1 MTAPMFFADSVAG
14 DLLVLDGREGRHL
27 ATVKRAERDERV
39 DVSDGRGA
47 VAECA
52 VASID
57 GPDRV
62 TLTVLRRRQEPEPRP
77 RLVVVQALAK
87 GDRAEDAVE
96 AMTEVG
102 VDEVVPWAAARC
114 VVRWDGERGAK
125 AHARWAAT
133 AYEAAKQ
140 SRRAHLPL
148 VAPLA
153 TTAQVAERLA
163 RASLA
168 AVLHEE
174 AETPLA
180 AARVPG
186 DGEVVV
192 VVGPEGGIT
201 AEELAAFGGGAYRLG
216 RTVLRT
222 STAGVAA
229 AALLLGRTARWGYQ
243 DA

>member
-1 MTAPMFFADSVAG
+1 MFYAASVGG
-14 DLLVLDGREGRHL
+14 DVLTLDGREGRHL
-27 ATVKRAERDERV
+27 ATVKRARADERV
-39 DVSDGRGA
+39 DVSDGRGD
-47 VAECA
+47 VAECV
-52 VASID
+52 VASVD

-62 TLTVLRRRQEPEPRP
+62 TLTVVGRRREPDPQP

-102 VDEVVPWAAARC
+102 VDEIVPWAASRS

-148 VAPLA
+148 VASLA
-153 TTAQVAERLA
+153 STRDVAQRLA
-163 RASLA
+163 RAALA
-168 AVLHEE
+168 VVLHES

-192 VVGPEGGIT
+192 VVGPEGGIGE
-201 AEELAAFGGGAYRLG
+201 EELEAFAATPFRLG
-216 RTVLRT
+216 PTVLRT

-229 AALLLGRTARWGYQ
+229 TALLLGKTPRWGYQ
-243 DA
+243 DT